1 MIDFSVLVGGEA
13 GFGIMTTGALFSRIA
28 TRSGYH
34 IFDYIEYPSLIRG
47 GHNAYI
53 VHVSEEETHCLKSTI
68 DFLVCLNKDTFT
80 IHKHQLTPSSYILYD
95 SEEFEPEGEYK
106 KISVPF
112 KKILAELKG
121 QAVMKNIVALGSLLA
136 LLGTDLNILNALLVK
151 QFGRKGE
158 EVISFNKQFAE
169 KGFNH
174 VKTQYASSI
183 VSFLPGKQSEEKLVL
198 SGNEVFSLGAV
209 IADCRFYSAYP
220 MTPSS
225 SVLTTLAAWQEKI
238 GMVVRH
244 AEDEISVINT
254 ALGSSFAGVRSAV
267 GTSGGGFAL
276 MVESISFSG
285 VAEIPIVIF
294 LAQRPGPATGMPTWT
309 EQGDLLFAVHAGHG
323 EFQKIV
329 LSAGDVGEMLEIA
342 IKAFDLADIYQ
353 LPVIVMSEMLLS
365 ESHTSL
371 TKSFVDNVIKQY
383 SVQRGKTIGQDERLK
398 MKDERY
404 LRYKITE
411 DGISP
416 RLIPGVKGSFYQAN
430 SYEHIEDGHTT
441 EDAIPR
447 IQQVD
452 KRARKWKTYLMKDFH
467 GPKAYGDVEKTDTVL
482 VSWGANK
489 GAIIMAQ
496 EMLKKQSK
504 EVGYLHFTHLYPL
517 NKEVVKPFFKEGK
530 RYILVENNFDGQF
543 GKLLQMETG
552 VEIKERLLRYD
563 GRQITP
569 EQIVEKILNSK
580 S

>member
-28 TRSGYH
+28 TRLGYH
-34 IFDYIEYPSLIRG
+34 IFDYVEYPSLIRG
-47 GHNAYI
+47 GHNAYV

-80 IHKHQLTPSSYILYD
+80 IHKNQLTLTSYVVYD
-95 SEEFEPEGEYK
+95 SEEFEIEGEYK
-106 KISVPF
+106 KISAPF
-112 KKILAELKG
+112 KKTLAELKG
-121 QAVMKNIVALGSLLA
+121 QTVMKNIIALGALLA
-136 LLGTDLNILNALLVK
+136 LLGTDLTILNDLLKK

-158 EVISFNKQFAE
+158 EVVSFNKQFAE
-169 KGFNH
+169 RGYNH

-183 VSFLPGKQSEEKLVL
+183 VSLMPKKQGEPTLVL
-198 SGNEVFSLGAV
+198 SGNEAFSLGAA
-209 IADCRFYSAYP
+209 IADCRLYSAYP

-225 SVLTTLAAWQEKI
+225 SVLTTLAAWQEKT
-238 GMVVRH
+238 GMIVRH

-254 ALGSSFAGVRSAV
+254 AIGSSFAGVRSAV

-276 MVESISFSG
+276 MVESVSLAG
-285 VAEIPIVIF
+285 VTEIPVVIF

-342 IKAFDLADIYQ
+342 VKAFNLADIYQ

-365 ESHTSL
+365 ESHASL
-371 TKSFVDNVIKQY
+371 EKSFIDSIIKQY
-383 SVQRGKTIGQDERLK
+383 SVQRGKTISEVVAAK
-398 MKDERY
+398 Y
-404 LRYKITE
+404 LRYQITD

-430 SYEHIEDGHTT
+430 SYEHGEDSHTT
-441 EDAIPR
+441 EDALPR
-447 IQQVD
+447 IQQVE
-452 KRARKWKTYLMKDFH
+452 KRARKWQTYLAKDFQ
-467 GPKAYGDVEKTDTVL
+467 GPKMYGDIEKANTVL

-489 GAIIMAQ
+489 GAILKAQ
-496 EMLKKQSK
+496 KLLKDQSK
-504 EVGYLHFTHLYPL
+504 EVAYIHFTHLYPL
-517 NKEVVKPFFKEGK
+517 SEEKIRPLFKEGK
-530 RYILVENNFDGQF
+530 KYILVENNSDAQF
-543 GKLLQMETG
+543 GKLLRMETG
-552 VEIKERLLRYD
+552 LEIKERLLRYD